1 MMQRHPALR
10 SFSNEHHRG
19 LELARRARKAATQET
34 TSQAAAWEA
43 VRKIFRTELEP
54 HFQREEQGL
63 LPVLRVAGEIE
74 KVDRTV
80 REHRSMHFMV
90 LEESADNL
98 ALFAESLTNLI
109 RFEEHELF
117 DTAQRVLGC
126 KVLDDLEQILNNRD
140 QVAE

>member
-1 MMQRHPALR
+1 MQRHPALR

-34 TSQAAAWEA
+34 SAQAAAWEA

-74 KVDRTV
+74 KVDRTL
-80 REHRSMHFMV
+80 REHRSMHFLV

-98 ALFAESLTNLI
+98 ALFAESLTNMI
-109 RFEEHELF
+109 RFEETELF
-117 DTAQRVLGC
+117 DTAQSVLGC
-126 KVLDDLEQILNNRD
+126 KVLDDLEQVLNNGV

>member
-10 SFSNEHHRG
+10 CFSNEHHRG
-19 LELARRARKAATQET
+19 LELASRARKAATQEN
-34 TSQAAAWEA
+34 SVQAAAWEA

-74 KVDRTV
+74 KVDRTL
-80 REHRSMHFMV
+80 REHRSMHFLV
-90 LEESADNL
+90 LEKSADNL

-109 RFEEHELF
+109 RFEENELF
-117 DTAQRVLGC
+117 DTAQRVLGG
-126 KVLDDLEQILNNRD
+126 KVLDDLEQVLNNGD
-140 QVAE
+140 QVVE